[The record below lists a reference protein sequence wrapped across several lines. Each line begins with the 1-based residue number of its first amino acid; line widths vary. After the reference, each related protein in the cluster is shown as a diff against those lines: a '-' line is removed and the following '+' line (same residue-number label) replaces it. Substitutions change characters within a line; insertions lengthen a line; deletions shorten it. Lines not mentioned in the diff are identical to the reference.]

1 MSSYFIKGNYKMN
14 VTEHIQG
21 KICDSTTTLLQKI
34 SQWKN
39 EGKKIVFTNGV
50 FDLIHR
56 GHVDYLAKA
65 QNLGDVLVM
74 GVNTDAS
81 VSKLK
86 GPHRPIQDE
95 YSRLLILAS
104 FEFVDAVILFG
115 EQTPYDLIKLVQP
128 NILVKG
134 SDYQAENIVGYDIVT
149 GNGGTV
155 QTIDFIPGFSTSLI
169 EQRIKQG

>member
-1 MSSYFIKGNYKMN
+1 MIYHQ
-14 VTEHIQG
+14 HIAN
-21 KICDSTTTLLQKI
+21 KIHTSDTLVVQLK
-34 SQWKN
+34 QWN
-39 EGKKIVFTNGV
+39 EAGKKIVFTNGV

-65 QNLGDVLVM
+65 RDLGDGLII

-95 YSRLLILAS
+95 YSRMLILAS

-115 EQTPYDLIKLVQP
+115 DQTPYELIKMVQP
-128 NILVKG
+128 DILVKG
-134 SDYQAENIVGYDIVT
+134 SDYHPENIVGYDIVT
-149 GNGGTV
+149 AKGGEV
-155 QTIDFIPGFSTSLI
+155 KTIDFIPGFSTSLI
-169 EQRIKQG
+169 EKKIKNA